1 VICEPLFCFVYLN
14 KNQKHKIMK
23 AILFLGVLF
32 LAACAGSSD
41 KKATEQT
48 DSAKTP
54 ELVLKWESDSSL
66 KVPESVLFDKAG
78 QVLYVSN
85 IDGTEPWKADGK
97 GSIGKVGLDGKVIAA
112 EWVSGLQGPKG
123 MGMFNGKLYVA
134 DLGNIVVI
142 DIAAGKIE
150 KSIPIE
156 GATGLND
163 ISIDSKGVV
172 YVTEMLSKKLYKVEN
187 DKPELVLENLKR
199 PNGVLAHENEIYLL
213 DDGGFYKMNADKTL
227 TLIVDGMEGGTDGIE
242 NVQGNEFIVSCWEG
256 ALWYIKA
263 DGTKHLLMD
272 TRAEKRN
279 TADIGFDPETKTVYV
294 PTFFRN
300 TVVAYEIK

>member
-1 VICEPLFCFVYLN
+1 
-14 KNQKHKIMK
+14 MK
-23 AILFLGVLF
+23 LFLLMGVLF
-32 LAACAGSSD
+32 LAACGGSSD
-41 KKATEQT
+41 KKTTEQA

-66 KVPESVLFDKAG
+66 KVPESVLFDKAA

-85 IDGTEPWKADGK
+85 IDGTNPWEADGK

-112 EWVSGLQGPKG
+112 EWVSGLHGPKG
-123 MGMFNGKLYVA
+123 MGMFNDKLYVA

-163 ISIDSKGVV
+163 ISIDPSGVI
-172 YVTEMLSKKLYKVEN
+172 YVTEYLAKKLYKVEN
-187 DKPELVLENLKR
+187 EKAELIAENLTQ
-199 PNGVLAHENEIYLL
+199 PNGVLYHNNELFLL
-213 DDGGFYKMNADKTL
+213 DGTGMFKVNTDKSL
-227 TLIVDGMEGGTDGIE
+227 TKIADGMEGGLDGIE
-242 NVQGNEFIVSCWEG
+242 NIEGNNFIISCWEG
-256 ALWYIKA
+256 ALWHVNT

-279 TADIGFDPETKTVYV
+279 TADIGFDPATKTVYV

-300 TVVAYEIK
+300 TVVAYELR

>member
-1 VICEPLFCFVYLN
+1 MRL
-14 KNQKHKIMK
+14 
-23 AILFLGVLF
+23 ILFLGVLF
-32 LAACAGSSD
+32 LSACGGSSD
-41 KKATEQT
+41 KKTTEQT

-54 ELVLKWESDSSL
+54 ELVLKWESDSTL
-66 KVPESVLFDKAG
+66 KVPESVLFDKAN

-85 IDGTEPWKADGK
+85 IDGQNPWEADGK

-142 DIAAGKIE
+142 DIAGGKIE

-163 ISIDSKGVV
+163 ISIDPKGVI

-187 DKPELVLENLKR
+187 EKVELVLENLKK

-272 TRAEKRN
+272 TRAEKRS
-279 TADIGFDPETKTVYV
+279 TADIGFDPATKTVYV

>member
-1 VICEPLFCFVYLN
+1 
-14 KNQKHKIMK
+14 MK
-23 AILFLGVLF
+23 LFLFVGVLF
-32 LAACAGSSD
+32 LAACGGSSD
-41 KKATEQT
+41 KKTTEQA

-85 IDGTEPWKADGK
+85 IDGTNPWEADGK

-112 EWVSGLQGPKG
+112 EWVSGLHGPKG

-163 ISIDSKGVV
+163 ISIDPNGVI
-172 YVTEMLSKKLYKVEN
+172 YVTEYLAKKLYKVSNE
-187 DKPELVLENLKR
+187 KAELIAENLTQ
-199 PNGVLAHENEIYLL
+199 PNGVLYHNNELFLL
-213 DDGGFYKMNADKTL
+213 DGTGMFKVNADKSMAK
-227 TLIVDGMEGGTDGIE
+227 IADGMEGGLDGIE
-242 NVQGNEFIVSCWEG
+242 NIEGNNFIVSCWEG
-256 ALWYIKA
+256 ALWHVNT

-272 TRAEKRN
+272 TRAEKRS
-279 TADIGFDPETKTVYV
+279 TADIGFDPATKTVYV

-300 TVVAYEIK
+300 TVVAYELR

>member
-1 VICEPLFCFVYLN
+1 
-14 KNQKHKIMK
+14 MK
-23 AILFLGVLF
+23 LFLLMGVLF
-32 LAACAGSSD
+32 LAACGGSSD
-41 KKATEQT
+41 KKTTEQA

-66 KVPESVLFDKAG
+66 KVPESVLFDKAAK
-78 QVLYVSN
+78 VLYVSN
-85 IDGTEPWKADGK
+85 IDGTNPWEADGK

-112 EWVSGLQGPKG
+112 EWVSGLHGPKG

-163 ISIDSKGVV
+163 ISIDPKGVI
-172 YVTEMLSKKLYKVEN
+172 YVTEYLAKKLYKVEN
-187 DKPELVLENLKR
+187 EKAELIAENLTQ
-199 PNGVLAHENEIYLL
+199 PNGVLYHNNELFLL
-213 DDGGFYKMNADKTL
+213 DGTGMFKVNTDKSL
-227 TLIVDGMEGGTDGIE
+227 NKISDGMEGGLDGIE
-242 NVQGNEFIVSCWEG
+242 NIEGNNFIISCWEG
-256 ALWYIKA
+256 ALWHVNT

-279 TADIGFDPETKTVYV
+279 TADIGFDPATKTVYV

-300 TVVAYEIK
+300 TVVAYELR

>member
-1 VICEPLFCFVYLN
+1 
-14 KNQKHKIMK
+14 MK
-23 AILFLGVLF
+23 LFLFVGVLF
-32 LAACAGSSD
+32 LAACGGSSD
-41 KKATEQT
+41 KKTTEQA

-85 IDGTEPWKADGK
+85 IDGTNPWEADGK

-112 EWVSGLQGPKG
+112 EWVSGLHGPKG

-156 GATGLND
+156 GAAGLND
-163 ISIDSKGVV
+163 ISIDPNGVI
-172 YVTEMLSKKLYKVEN
+172 YVTEYLAKKLYKVSNE
-187 DKPELVLENLKR
+187 KAELIAENLTQ
-199 PNGVLAHENEIYLL
+199 PNGVLYHNNELFLL
-213 DDGGFYKMNADKTL
+213 DGTGMFKVNADKSL
-227 TLIVDGMEGGTDGIE
+227 AKIADGMEGGLDGIE
-242 NVQGNEFIVSCWEG
+242 NIEGNNFIVSCWEG
-256 ALWYIKA
+256 ALWHVNT

-272 TRAEKRN
+272 TRAEKRS
-279 TADIGFDPETKTVYV
+279 TADIGFDPATKTVYV

>member
-1 VICEPLFCFVYLN
+1 V
-14 KNQKHKIMK
+14 
-23 AILFLGVLF
+23 GVLF
-32 LAACAGSSD
+32 LAACGGSSD
-41 KKATEQT
+41 KKTTEQA

-66 KVPESVLFDKAG
+66 KVPESVLFDKAA

-85 IDGTEPWKADGK
+85 IDGTNPWEADGK

-112 EWVSGLQGPKG
+112 EWVSGLHGPKG

-163 ISIDSKGVV
+163 ISIDPNGVI
-172 YVTEMLSKKLYKVEN
+172 YVTEYLAKKLYKVSNE
-187 DKPELVLENLKR
+187 KAELIAENLTQ
-199 PNGVLAHENEIYLL
+199 PNGVLYHNNELFLL
-213 DDGGFYKMNADKTL
+213 DGTGMFKVNADKSMAK
-227 TLIVDGMEGGTDGIE
+227 IADGMEGGLDGIE
-242 NVQGNEFIVSCWEG
+242 NIEGNNFIISCWEG
-256 ALWYIKA
+256 ALWHVNT

-272 TRAEKRN
+272 TRAEKRS
-279 TADIGFDPETKTVYV
+279 TADIGFDPATKTVYV

-300 TVVAYEIK
+300 TVVAYELR

>member
-1 VICEPLFCFVYLN
+1 
-14 KNQKHKIMK
+14 M
-23 AILFLGVLF
+23 GVLF
-32 LAACAGSSD
+32 LAACGGSSD
-41 KKATEQT
+41 KKTTEQA

-66 KVPESVLFDKAG
+66 KVPESVLFDKAA

-85 IDGTEPWKADGK
+85 IDGTNPWEADGK

-112 EWVSGLQGPKG
+112 EWVSGLHGPKG

-163 ISIDSKGVV
+163 ISIDPSGVI
-172 YVTEMLSKKLYKVEN
+172 YVTEYLAKKLYKVEN
-187 DKPELVLENLKR
+187 EKAELIAENLTQ
-199 PNGVLAHENEIYLL
+199 PNGVLYHNNELFLL
-213 DDGGFYKMNADKTL
+213 DGTGMFKVNTDKSL
-227 TLIVDGMEGGTDGIE
+227 TKIADGMEGGLDGIE
-242 NVQGNEFIVSCWEG
+242 NIEGNNFIISCWEG
-256 ALWYIKA
+256 ALWHVNT

-279 TADIGFDPETKTVYV
+279 TADIGFDPATKTVYV

-300 TVVAYEIK
+300 TVVAYELR

>member
-1 VICEPLFCFVYLN
+1 
-14 KNQKHKIMK
+14 MK
-23 AILFLGVLF
+23 LFLLMGVLF
-32 LAACAGSSD
+32 LAACGGSSD
-41 KKATEQT
+41 KKTTEQA

-66 KVPESVLFDKAG
+66 KVPESVLFDKAA

-85 IDGTEPWKADGK
+85 IDGTNPWEADGK

-112 EWVSGLQGPKG
+112 EWVSGLHGPKG

-150 KSIPIE
+150 KSIPVE

-163 ISIDSKGVV
+163 ISIDPSGVI

-213 DDGGFYKMNADKTL
+213 DDGGLYKMNADKTL

-242 NVQGNEFIVSCWEG
+242 HVQNNEFIVSCWEG

-263 DGTKHLLMD
+263 DGTKHMLMD

-279 TADIGFDPETKTVYV
+279 TADIGLDPATKTVYV

>member
-1 VICEPLFCFVYLN
+1 
-14 KNQKHKIMK
+14 MK
-23 AILFLGVLF
+23 LFLLMGVLF
-32 LAACAGSSD
+32 LAACGGSSD
-41 KKATEQT
+41 KKTTEQA

-66 KVPESVLFDKAG
+66 KVPESVLFDKAA

-85 IDGTEPWKADGK
+85 IDGTNPWEADGK

-112 EWVSGLQGPKG
+112 EWVSGLHGPKG

-163 ISIDSKGVV
+163 ISIDPSGVI
-172 YVTEMLSKKLYKVEN
+172 YITEYLAKKLYKVEN
-187 DKPELVLENLKR
+187 EKAELIAENLTQ
-199 PNGVLAHENEIYLL
+199 PNGVLYHNNELFLL
-213 DDGGFYKMNADKTL
+213 DGTGMFKVNTDKSL
-227 TLIVDGMEGGTDGIE
+227 TKIADGMEGGLDGIE
-242 NVQGNEFIVSCWEG
+242 NIEGNNFIISCWEG
-256 ALWYIKA
+256 ALWHVNT

-279 TADIGFDPETKTVYV
+279 TADIGFDPATKTVYV

-300 TVVAYEIK
+300 TVVAYELR

>member
-1 VICEPLFCFVYLN
+1 
-14 KNQKHKIMK
+14 MK
-23 AILFLGVLF
+23 LFLLMGVLF
-32 LAACAGSSD
+32 LAACGGSSD
-41 KKATEQT
+41 KKTTEQA

-66 KVPESVLFDKAG
+66 KVPESVLFDKAA

-85 IDGTEPWKADGK
+85 IDGTNPWEADGK

-112 EWVSGLQGPKG
+112 EWVSGLHGPKG

-163 ISIDSKGVV
+163 ISIDPSGVI
-172 YVTEMLSKKLYKVEN
+172 YVTEYLAKKLYKVEN
-187 DKPELVLENLKR
+187 EKAELIAENLTQ
-199 PNGVLAHENEIYLL
+199 PNGVLFHNNELFLL
-213 DDGGFYKMNADKTL
+213 DGTGMFKVNTDKSL
-227 TLIVDGMEGGTDGIE
+227 TKIADGMEGGLDGIE
-242 NVQGNEFIVSCWEG
+242 NIEGNNFIISCWEG
-256 ALWYIKA
+256 ALWHVNT

-279 TADIGFDPETKTVYV
+279 TADIGFDPATKTVYV

-300 TVVAYEIK
+300 TVVAYELR

>member
-1 VICEPLFCFVYLN
+1 
-14 KNQKHKIMK
+14 MK
-23 AILFLGVLF
+23 LFLFVGVLF
-32 LAACAGSSD
+32 LAACGGSSD
-41 KKATEQT
+41 KKTTEQA

-85 IDGTEPWKADGK
+85 IDGTNPWEADGK

-112 EWVSGLQGPKG
+112 EWVSGLHGPKG

-163 ISIDSKGVV
+163 ISIDPNGVI
-172 YVTEMLSKKLYKVEN
+172 YVTEYLAKKLYKVSNE
-187 DKPELVLENLKR
+187 KAELIAENLTQ
-199 PNGVLAHENEIYLL
+199 PNGVLYHNNELFLL
-213 DDGGFYKMNADKTL
+213 DGTGMFKVNADKSMAK
-227 TLIVDGMEGGTDGIE
+227 IADGMEGGLDGIE
-242 NVQGNEFIVSCWEG
+242 NIEGNNFIISCWEG
-256 ALWYIKA
+256 ALWHVNT

-272 TRAEKRN
+272 TRAEKRS
-279 TADIGFDPETKTVYV
+279 TADIGFDPATKTVYV

-300 TVVAYEIK
+300 TVVAYELR

>member
-1 VICEPLFCFVYLN
+1 
-14 KNQKHKIMK
+14 MK
-23 AILFLGVLF
+23 LFLFVGVLF
-32 LAACAGSSD
+32 LAACGGSSD
-41 KKATEQT
+41 KKTTDQA

-66 KVPESVLFDKAG
+66 KVPESVLFDKAA

-85 IDGTEPWKADGK
+85 IDGTNPWEADGK

-112 EWVSGLQGPKG
+112 EWVSGLHGPKG

-163 ISIDSKGVV
+163 ISIDPNGVI
-172 YVTEMLSKKLYKVEN
+172 YVTEYLAKKLYKVE
-187 DKPELVLENLKR
+187 KEKAELIAENLTQ
-199 PNGVLAHENEIYLL
+199 PNGVLYHNNELFLL
-213 DDGGFYKMNADKTL
+213 DGTGMFKVNADKSMAK
-227 TLIVDGMEGGTDGIE
+227 IADGMEGGLDGIE
-242 NVQGNEFIVSCWEG
+242 NIEGNNFIVSCWEG
-256 ALWYIKA
+256 ALWHVNT

-272 TRAEKRN
+272 TRAEKRS
-279 TADIGFDPETKTVYV
+279 TADIGFDPATKTVYV

-300 TVVAYEIK
+300 TVVAYELR

>member
-1 VICEPLFCFVYLN
+1 MRL
-14 KNQKHKIMK
+14 
-23 AILFLGVLF
+23 ILFLGVLF
-32 LAACAGSSD
+32 LAACGGSSD
-41 KKATEQT
+41 KKTTEQA
-48 DSAKTP
+48 DSAKAP

-66 KVPESVLFDKAG
+66 KVPESVLFDKAA

-85 IDGTEPWKADGK
+85 IDGQNPWEADGK

-163 ISIDSKGVV
+163 ISIDPNGVI

-187 DKPELVLENLKR
+187 EKAEIVLENLKK
-199 PNGVLAHENEIYLL
+199 PNGVLFYENELYLL
-213 DDGGFYKMNADKTL
+213 DDGGLYKVNQDKSL
-227 TLIVDGMEGGTDGIE
+227 KMIVDGMEGGTDGIE

-263 DGTKHLLMD
+263 DGSKHLLMD
-272 TRAEKRN
+272 TRAEKRS
-279 TADIGFDPETKTVYV
+279 TADIGFDPATKTVYV

-300 TVVAYEIK
+300 TVVAYEVK

>member
-1 VICEPLFCFVYLN
+1 
-14 KNQKHKIMK
+14 MK
-23 AILFLGVLF
+23 LILFLGVLF
-32 LAACAGSSD
+32 LAACGGSSD
-41 KKATEQT
+41 KKTTEQA
-48 DSAKTP
+48 DSAKAP

-66 KVPESVLFDKAG
+66 KVPESVLFDKAA

-85 IDGTEPWKADGK
+85 IDGQNPWEADGK

-112 EWVSGLQGPKG
+112 EWVSGLNGPKG

-163 ISIDSKGVV
+163 ISIDPNGVI
-172 YVTEMLSKKLYKVEN
+172 YVTEYLAKKLYKVEN
-187 DKPELVLENLKR
+187 EKAELIAENLTQ
-199 PNGVLAHENEIYLL
+199 PNGVLFHNNELFLL
-213 DDGGFYKMNADKTL
+213 DGTGMFKVNADKSMAK
-227 TLIVDGMEGGTDGIE
+227 IADGMEGGLDGIE
-242 NVQGNEFIVSCWEG
+242 NIEGNNFIVSCWEG
-256 ALWYIKA
+256 ALWHVNT

-272 TRAEKRN
+272 TRKEKRS
-279 TADIGFDPETKTVYV
+279 TADIGFDPATKTVYV

-300 TVVAYEIK
+300 TVVAYELR

>member
-1 VICEPLFCFVYLN
+1 
-14 KNQKHKIMK
+14 MK
-23 AILFLGVLF
+23 LFLLMGVLF
-32 LAACAGSSD
+32 LAACGGSSD
-41 KKATEQT
+41 KKTTEQA

-66 KVPESVLFDKAG
+66 KVPESVLFDKSA

-85 IDGTEPWKADGK
+85 IDGTNPWEADGK

-112 EWVSGLQGPKG
+112 EWVSGLHGPKG

-163 ISIDSKGVV
+163 ISIDPSGVI
-172 YVTEMLSKKLYKVEN
+172 YVTEYLAKKLYKVEN
-187 DKPELVLENLKR
+187 EKAELIAENLTQ
-199 PNGVLAHENEIYLL
+199 PNGVLFHNNELFLL
-213 DDGGFYKMNADKTL
+213 DGTGMFKVNADKSL
-227 TLIVDGMEGGTDGIE
+227 TKIADGMEGGLDGIE
-242 NVQGNEFIVSCWEG
+242 NIEGNNFIISCWEG
-256 ALWYIKA
+256 ALWHVNT

-279 TADIGFDPETKTVYV
+279 TADIGFDPATKTVYV

-300 TVVAYEIK
+300 TVVAYELR